1 MARASAGAS
10 CAAHQ
15 VRCVWCGASCGPRAF
30 VEYSPGTIKLKRCGA
45 CSLVADPYV
54 ELEPLLVAGDVL
66 LHKRPA
72 MRHVLLNAPL
82 RGGGRD
88 LRWAVLV
95 NIMFESYIR
104 LQYRVGALGA
114 GLELWSLASAVAA
127 AAACHALA
135 TCAAVCAAQYGSQS
149 ARWDVLARGEGDQ
162 PYGRLSGSSG
172 SLALALAL
180 GGSLKSLFLV
190 MSIWSYPLSFLLAL
204 RALSVS
210 CTAGALGAV
219 LHGAPEPAL
228 WAVAVMVVVLQS
240 LGARPGALL

>member
-1 MARASAGAS
+1 MVKESGAT
-10 CAAHQ
+10 HE
-15 VRCVWCGASCGPRAF
+15 VRCVWCGAACGPRAF
-30 VEYSPGTIKLKRCGA
+30 IEYSPATIKLKRCGA

-72 MRHVLLNAPL
+72 MRHLLLNAPL
-82 RGGGRD
+82 RAGGRD

-95 NIMFESYIR
+95 NVMFESYIR
-104 LQYRVGALGA
+104 LQYQFGAHGTALD
-114 GLELWSLASAVAA
+114 LSSLASTVAA
-127 AAACHALA
+127 AALCHVLA
-135 TCAAVCAAQYGSQS
+135 TSAAVGAVYCGSQS
-149 ARWDVLARGEGDQ
+149 AQWDVLARGEGDR
-162 PYGRLSGSSG
+162 PYGRLSRSTG

-219 LHGAPEPAL
+219 LPNASEPSL
-228 WAVAVMVVVLQS
+228 WAVAVMSVALQS
-240 LGARPGALL
+240 LGARPGEFL